1 MKKVTRLASLALAL
15 AMGASSISPVF
26 AKSTVDYGR
35 AKNIIVMIPD
45 GMSVEASTL
54 ARWITPEKTLN
65 LDSMAT
71 GLMKTNN
78 ANTPIADSA
87 PAGTAMATGVKS
99 ESPFVGSY
107 PSKAG
112 MPGAEGFDAKRAK
125 SPLANHIEAAERQ
138 GRSTGIISTSNVQHA
153 TPADFSAHYP
163 DRNNYDALAE
173 QQVYQGMEVV
183 LGAGSKSLE
192 AATRGD
198 KEDLVAEIKALG
210 YDYVTTPEAM
220 KASTA
225 DKLWGMFD
233 PSALANDWD
242 RDPAKE
248 PSLAEMTEKALQI
261 LSKNEN
267 GFFLMVEGS
276 KVDWSAHANDPM
288 GIVSEALAFDQAV
301 GVAKN
306 FALNN
311 PDTVVIAA
319 SDHGNSG
326 ITIGNM
332 DTTKGYD
339 KKPLELFT
347 TITGQSKLTGEG
359 AAALLNEDKSNAAQ
373 VAKDAFGIDLTQ
385 EEIDFV
391 KAEKNADSA
400 FGRIVAKRSG
410 IGFTTGGHT
419 GGDVAL
425 YCLATGNVSPLS
437 GTVHNS
443 EFGRYIENIMGSD
456 LDKLTSELFIY
467 SRDAFA
473 AKGAQVAF
481 NWNNGN
487 PILEVS
493 KDGVNYQFPTF
504 KNYAIVNGEKVDI
517 GGLTISNGEKIFVP
531 QGAVD
536 LVK

>member
-1 MKKVTRLASLALAL
+1 MKKTLRVASLALAL
-15 AMGASSISPVF
+15 TIGASSFMPVY
-26 AKSTVDYGR
+26 AKSKVDYGK
-35 AKNIIVMIPD
+35 AKNVIVMIPD

-54 ARWITPEKTLN
+54 ARWIDDDNTLN
-65 LDSMAT
+65 MDDMAT

-87 PAGTAMATGVKS
+87 PAGTAMATGVKT
-99 ESPFVGSY
+99 ESPFVGTAPTS
-107 PSKAG
+107 AG
-112 MPGAEGFDAKRAK
+112 MPGAEDFDPARAK
-125 SPLANHIEAAERQ
+125 FPVANHIEAAERQ

-153 TPADFSAHYP
+153 TPADFSAHHP
-163 DRNNYDALAE
+163 NRNNYDALAE
-173 QQVYQGMEVV
+173 QQVFQDMEVV

-192 AATRGD
+192 ATNRGD
-198 KEDLVAEIKALG
+198 KEDLVTEIKNLG

-248 PSLAEMTEKALQI
+248 PSLAEMTDKAIQI
-261 LSKNEN
+261 LSKNEK

-288 GIVSEALAFDQAV
+288 GIVSETLAFDAAV
-301 GVAKN
+301 GVAKE

-311 PDTVVIAA
+311 PNTVVIAA

-326 ITIGNM
+326 ITIGNL

-347 TITGQSKLTGEG
+347 SILKQSKLTGEG
-359 AAALLNEDKSNAAQ
+359 AAALLNEDRSNAAQ
-373 VAKDAFGIDLTQ
+373 VAKDAFGIDLTE
-385 EEIDFV
+385 EEIAFV
-391 KAEKNADSA
+391 KSEKGADSA
-400 FGRIVAKRSG
+400 FGKIVAQRSG

-425 YCLATGNVSPLS
+425 YCLATGDVKPLMGS
-437 GTVHNS
+437 VHNS

-456 LDKLTSELFIY
+456 LDKLSSELFIY
-467 SRDAFA
+467 SRDAFT
-473 AKGAQVAF
+473 AKGAEIEF
-481 NWNNGN
+481 NWNDGN
-487 PILEVS
+487 PVLEVS
-493 KDGVNYQFPTF
+493 KDGVKYEFPTYR
-504 KNYAIVNGEKVDI
+504 NYAIVNGEKVQFD
-517 GGLTISNGEKIFVP
+517 GLTIFNGEKIFVS
-531 QGAVD
+531 QGALD